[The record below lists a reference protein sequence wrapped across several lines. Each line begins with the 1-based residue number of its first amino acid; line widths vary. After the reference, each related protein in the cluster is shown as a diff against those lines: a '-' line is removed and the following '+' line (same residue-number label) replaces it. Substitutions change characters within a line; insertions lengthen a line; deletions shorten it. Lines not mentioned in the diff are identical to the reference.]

1 MFTFDLVYSLSLDT
15 FLSFNIDHTVSQISD
30 LALLKCSNMNISRRH
45 YTALEKVLAVDTR
58 LGYTHSFHWVWPDL
72 HTHSSR
78 LALSG
83 SICSVLVQTVLQW
96 TSLDIILG
104 MFFWLFLSPSFFP
117 SSLNPFL
124 LCFLSLPLRF
134 LFLSPPPSCLFFF
147 KQFLLH
153 LRRFLCSL
161 VWPWTHRPPEY
172 WDYWL
177 SGCFLWSAS
186 REGVGEASER
196 HGHHSS
202 QCPTACVLPACS
214 PSFAGGGIHSLQGS
228 LSLEG
233 SRQLCSRHG
242 RSPSNHTD
250 GASVMS
256 PYGHDIIPTN
266 AVAARVLLLP

>member
-1 MFTFDLVYSLSLDT
+1 MFTFDLVYSLSLDA

-45 YTALEKVLAVDTR
+45 YTALEKVLAVDTQ

-161 VWPWTHRPPEY
+161 VWPSTQRL
-172 WDYWL
+172 L
-177 SGCFLWSAS
+177 SIGITGCLAAFC
-186 REGVGEASER
+186 EV
-196 HGHHSS
+196 
-202 QCPTACVLPACS
+202 
-214 PSFAGGGIHSLQGS
+214 LQGKG
-228 LSLEG
+228 LEKLLKG
-233 SRQLCSRHG
+233 MGTTVPSVPQPVCCQLAHLPLQVVVFVLCK
-242 RSPSNHTD
+242 
-250 GASVMS
+250 GACLWRAADSSAPDMAG
-256 PYGHDIIPTN
+256 PLLTTLTGHQ
-266 AVAARVLLLP
+266 